1 MKKIA
6 SLFLL
11 AMFVLGSFY
20 VSAEAKTSHIKGYK
34 KKNGTYVNSHYKHTK
49 TYKRKS
55 SYKRK
60 R

>member
-1 MKKIA
+1 MKKLI
-6 SLFLL
+6 SLFIFCMILL
-11 AMFVLGSFY
+11 GNIF
-20 VSAEAKTSHIKGYK
+20 VSAEAKTSYIKGYK